1 MQLEEIK
8 ELMKEFSFSDATDLH
23 VKDGDFEIRLRK
35 RQAKILMKPPFV
47 ASVADDLKH
56 SASIYDMPNSPF
68 SDVGACAPA
77 SLAAA
82 AGEKDFAA
90 AEAESDYFKLKS
102 PLVGIYHKAPAPDA
116 QPFVKV
122 GDIVSE
128 GDEVA
133 IVEAMKM
140 MNHIVSP
147 VSGKVVSIKAQDGE
161 LVEYDQVIMEIAEF

>member
-8 ELMKEFSFSDATDLH
+8 ELMKVFSGSDATDLH
-23 VKDGDFEIRLRK
+23 LKDGDFEIRLQK
-35 RQAKILMKPPFV
+35 KQPKFFAKPPFV
-47 ASVADDLKH
+47 ALGADD
-56 SASIYDMPNSPF
+56 F
-68 SDVGACAPA
+68 SSPA
-77 SLAAA
+77 S
-82 AGEKDFAA
+82 
-90 AEAESDYFKLKS
+90 EAESDYFKLKS

-116 QPFVKV
+116 EAFVKV
-122 GDIVSE
+122 GDSVKE

-161 LVEYDQVIMEIAEF
+161 LVEFDQVIMEIAEF